1 MVPRCLWMG
10 EGITFPALNPAEK
23 TASNFMR
30 WRTCNDLRESTSD
43 ENRCCSLANQ
53 RGKLNR
59 ESETIRNC
67 MNYMPGHRSGWWC
80 RNCYRPSGSAL
91 PTHGTKQLHHCFGQ
105 PQFVQT
111 VGMIPQACH
120 FNPKNLEQPLDQP
133 LSCPPFRKPLWFW
146 PVSHQWYTAEVEVPA
161 GWRPPS
167 AGYLGVVPPPT
178 SWSFVNPPQESSP
191 GVDWSGADTS

>member
-23 TASNFMR
+23 TAGNFMR

-120 FNPKNLEQPLDQP
+120 FNPKNLDQPLDQP
-133 LSCPPFRKPLWFW
+133 LDQHLAPQISNRCGSGLCRINDIRQKWKCPQGDGHHLQVTW
-146 PVSHQWYTAEVEVPA
+146 
-161 GWRPPS
+161 G
-167 AGYLGVVPPPT
+167 
-178 SWSFVNPPQESSP
+178 
-191 GVDWSGADTS
+191 